1 MISYLL
7 SLIAG
12 ISTPTQTSV
21 NTRLAD
27 KVKSPYISSVI
38 SFSTATVYL
47 AIILLFVD
55 NGINLPLAEIARE
68 PFWIWFG
75 GICGVGIVVLN
86 ILCLP
91 KLGSALT
98 VMLLSFGQIMTGI
111 IIDSFGLFGSKQI
124 ELTLARCIGAVL
136 VVIGVVMVSK
146 GKEEGHDKKSG
157 LGLYSVLAIIC
168 GMCCAFQVAINGR
181 LTTVAGLSWRS
192 TFISMTIGTI
202 GSILLVGVL
211 FVAKGKSAIIN
222 EKMPDIKFKWYQL
235 MGGVLAVV
243 IVGSNAISAPII
255 GTGMVTILNL
265 IGQMSAGLTIDVV
278 GFLGIEKKA
287 ITGKKVNGILTMIV
301 GTTIIMFM

>member
-1 MISYLL
+1 MLSYLL

-55 NGINLPLAEIARE
+55 NGIHLPLAEIARE

-124 ELTLARCIGAVL
+124 ELTLARCIGAAL
-136 VVIGVVMVSK
+136 VVAGVVMVSK
-146 GKEEGHDKKSG
+146 NKEEKRDKNRG
-157 LGLYSVLAIIC
+157 AALYMVLAIVC

-181 LTTVAGLSWRS
+181 LTVVAGLSWRS
-192 TFISMTIGTI
+192 TFISMTIGTM
-202 GSILLVGVL
+202 GSMLLATGL
-211 FVAKGKSAIIN
+211 FLAKGKNGIIN
-222 EKMPDIKFKWYQL
+222 KEMPNIKFKWYQL

-265 IGQMSAGLTIDVV
+265 IGQMSTGLTIDAV
-278 GFLGIEKKA
+278 GFLGIDKKQ
-287 ITGKKVNGILTMIV
+287 ITANKINGILTMII
-301 GTTIIMFM
+301 GTAIIMFM

>member
-38 SFSTATVYL
+38 SFSSATLYL

-146 GKEEGHDKKSG
+146 DKEEGHDKKSG
-157 LGLYSVLAIIC
+157 LGLYIVLAIIC

-181 LTTVAGLSWRS
+181 LTIVAGLSWRS

-202 GSILLVGVL
+202 GSMLLAGIL

>member
-1 MISYLL
+1 MIAYLL
-7 SLIAG
+7 SVIAG

-38 SFSTATVYL
+38 SFSTATLYL
-47 AIILLFVD
+47 AIILMFVD
-55 NGINLPLAEIARE
+55 NGIHLPLTEIARE

-124 ELTLARCIGAVL
+124 EMTLARGIGAVL
-136 VVIGVVMVSK
+136 VVAGVVMVSK
-146 GKEEGHDKKSG
+146 NKEEKRGKNNRVA
-157 LGLYSVLAIIC
+157 LYIVLAIVC

-181 LTTVAGLSWRS
+181 LTVVAGLSWRS
-192 TFISMTIGTI
+192 TFISMTIGTL
-202 GSILLVGVL
+202 GSMVL
-211 FVAKGKSAIIN
+211 ALGLFLTKGKSAIIN
-222 EKMPDIKFKWYQL
+222 EKMPNIKFKWYQL
-235 MGGVLAVV
+235 MGGVFAVV
-243 IVGSNAISAPII
+243 IVGSNAISAPVI
-255 GTGMVTILNL
+255 GAGMVTILNL
-265 IGQMSAGLTIDVV
+265 IGQMSAGLTIDAV
-278 GFLGIEKKA
+278 GFLGIEKKP
-287 ITGKKVNGILTMIV
+287 ITANKVNGILAMIA
-301 GTTIIMFM
+301 GTIIIMFM

>member
-47 AIILLFVD
+47 AVILMFVD
-55 NGINLPLAEIARE
+55 HGIHLPLAEIAKE

-124 ELTLARCIGAVL
+124 EMTLERAIGAVL
-136 VVIGVVMVSK
+136 VVVGVVMVSRN
-146 GKEEGHDKKSG
+146 KEEKRDKHSG
-157 LGLYSVLAIIC
+157 VALYIVLATIC

-181 LTTVAGLSWRS
+181 LTVVAGLSWRS
-192 TFISMTIGTI
+192 TFISMTIGTM
-202 GSILLVGVL
+202 GSMLLAVGL
-211 FVAKGKSAIIN
+211 FLIKGKSAIIN
-222 EKMPDIKFKWYQL
+222 EEKPDIKFRWYQL

-255 GTGMVTILNL
+255 GTGIVTILNL
-265 IGQMSAGLTIDVV
+265 IGQMSTGLAIDMV
-278 GFLGIEKKA
+278 GFLGIEKKP
-287 ITGKKVNGILTMIV
+287 ITAKKVNGIITMIA
-301 GTTIIMFM
+301 GTVIIMFM